1 MIELKDNRLNFS
13 FPEIHPHARCS
24 IGFKR
29 TFRLP
34 DDNNGYP
41 LPPDLGQFPLMH
53 VDDIG
58 ENMPAEM
65 EKRGGV
71 LFPMNQAEAMWIH
84 FETNYPFAIKI
95 AAGNINAITGN
106 AWNNQ
111 LHDDPQDY
119 LVLPKQPWLDGFCVG
134 NGKIRQFIAIPLG
147 KGYTAEEQLTGRAE
161 VEGIQIIAFPLK
173 LEAYTQLNEP
183 QSRFGVASCV
193 NHYLETRVVGL
204 GAGGLMW
211 QDIYEDIHD
220 LSAWAHT
227 TKSRCFVHLVN
238 SETYQNLTGKEP
250 LPSLITAKRYA
261 DYGLPWFKYY
271 DENSK
276 TLSGQIELAGLDSVA
291 ALCIKKNGIPLS
303 GNASVQPINVQRIH
317 GYSVREE
324 EF

>member
-1 MIELKDNRLNFS
+1 MIELKKNRLNFS
-13 FPEIHPHARCS
+13 FPEIHPNARCS

-58 ENMPAEM
+58 ENMPPEM

-134 NGKIRQFIAIPLG
+134 NGKIRQFIAMPLG
-147 KGYTAEEQLTGRAE
+147 KGNTAEEQLTGRAE
-161 VEGIQIIAFPLK
+161 VGGIQIIAFPLK

-193 NHYLETRVVGL
+193 
-204 GAGGLMW
+204 
-211 QDIYEDIHD
+211 
-220 LSAWAHT
+220 
-227 TKSRCFVHLVN
+227 
-238 SETYQNLTGKEP
+238 NLTGKEP

-276 TLSGQIELAGLDSVA
+276 TLSGQIELAALDSVA

-303 GNASVQPINVQRIH
+303 GNASVQPIKVQRIH